1 MIAERDIA
9 GFALPFTT
17 GIMVTSLFGTHQTA
31 ISHMAAIASIL
42 TAAACISFLTHPS
55 HHNWSHIVILSLTMT
70 AAFTCGIMTGTTHS
84 LSSIGIPTENGII
97 TDRLSALGDVM
108 KARIDSLPFNSSNAK
123 GILKALVTGD
133 RSDISKTTLSTF
145 RESGA
150 SHILALSGLHL
161 GIIYSLISYLL
172 SFLGNSPSA
181 RKARSTLII
190 CLCGIYTA
198 ATGAGPSI
206 SRAFLFIILG
216 EAATISGR
224 HKSTGGILFAALT
237 IQLTL
242 SPERAA
248 ETGFQLSYA
257 AMAGIAFIY
266 PRLQRIWPDGKGG
279 IMKRIWNCAAM
290 SIACQITTG
299 PLTCIY
305 FGSFAHHF
313 LLTNII
319 ALPLTGLIIP
329 SILLTMSLD
338 TLNICPDILYG
349 LTESLVTLLEKCL
362 QTIATM

>member
-1 MIAERDIA
+1 MIVERDIA
-9 GFALPFTT
+9 GFALPFAV
-17 GIMVTSLFGTHQTA
+17 GIMVTSLFGMQQTA
-31 ISHMAAIASIL
+31 ILYTTAIASIL
-42 TAAACISFLTHPS
+42 TGAACISCLTHPS
-55 HHNWSHIVILSLTMT
+55 HNNWSFITILSLTT
-70 AAFTCGIMTGTTHS
+70 AAAFCCGIMTSATHS
-84 LSSIGIPTENGII
+84 LSSIGIPSQDTII
-97 TDRLSALGDVM
+97 HDRMSALGYAM
-108 KARIDSLPFNSSNAK
+108 KTRIDSLPLDSSNAK

-133 RSDISKTTLSTF
+133 RSDISKTTLSIF

-161 GIIYSLISYLL
+161 GIIYSLISRLL
-172 SFLGNSPSA
+172 SFLGNSPMV
-181 RKARSTLII
+181 RKIRSMLII

-198 ATGAGPSI
+198 ATGAGASI
-206 SRAFLFIILG
+206 SRAFLFIVLG
-216 EAATISGR
+216 ETAALSGR
-224 HKSTGGILFAALT
+224 HKSTAGILFTALT
-237 IQLTL
+237 IQLII
-242 SPERAA
+242 SPGRVSDI
-248 ETGFQLSYA
+248 GFQLSYA

-266 PRLQRIWPDGKGG
+266 PQLKRMWPKGKGG

-329 SILLTMSLD
+329 SALLTASLD
-338 TLNICPDILYG
+338 TLNICPEILYQ
-349 LTESLVTLLEKCL
+349 LTKTLVTLLERCL